1 VSKTKLFPELT
12 TTPFNSQET
21 KEIEG
26 QFCTFA
32 EKESDSS
39 SQIVSICGLK
49 LTLNDWLLT

>member
-1 VSKTKLFPELT
+1 VSKTKLFPELAT
-12 TTPFNSQET
+12 RPFNSQET

-32 EKESDSS
+32 EKESDSR

-49 LTLNDWLLT
+49 LTLND